1 MYYVFLGASN
11 NSEQTLIAGRQ
22 LDIDLDQ
29 SRGKLFILIEILLL
43 LLTLKDGLA
52 VVVGALDVALL
63 SQLLVMAA
71 AGDVGLDVEAV
82 AFPDVQVRHLDHVGL
97 GDVHSLQ

>member
-11 NSEQTLIAGRQ
+11 NREKTLITGQQ

-52 VVVGALDVALL
+52 VVVGALGVALL

-71 AGDVGLDVEAV
+71 VGDVGLDEEAV
-82 AFPDVQVRHLDHVGL
+82 ALPDVQVRHLDYVGL
-97 GDVHSLQ
+97 GDVHFLQ

>member
-11 NSEQTLIAGRQ
+11 NSEQTLITGRQ

-52 VVVGALDVALL
+52 VVVGALGVALL
-63 SQLLVMAA
+63 SQLLFMAA
-71 AGDVGLDVEAV
+71 AGDVGLDEEAV
-82 AFPDVQVRHLDHVGL
+82 ALPDVQVRQLNHVGL
-97 GDVHSLQ
+97 GDVHFLQ

>member
-1 MYYVFLGASN
+1 MYYVFLGASK

-22 LDIDLDQ
+22 LDMDLDQ

-52 VVVGALDVALL
+52 VVVGALGVALL
-63 SQLLVMAA
+63 SQLLSMAA
-71 AGDVGLDVEAV
+71 ALDIGLDREAV
-82 AFPDVQVRHLDHVGL
+82 ALPDVQARYFDHVGL
-97 GDVHSLQ
+97 GDVLSLQ